1 MSKPKRNMKRYPRG
15 TKTDTEVR
23 MEDKKIQIQTK
34 WNNDLKEEKT
44 IPKKGNSHERKIV
57 IVIENKEV
65 HEQCVMCNVWK
76 ALYDFFFRSDFM
88 EKES

>member
-1 MSKPKRNMKRYPRG
+1 MSKPKRNMKKYPRG

-57 IVIENKEV
+57 IVNKKIFLILPA
-65 HEQCVMCNVWK
+65 VMTTNSGYI
-76 ALYDFFFRSDFM
+76 ASSIHILNL
-88 EKES
+88 